1 MIPIARCGLLAVM
14 SFWAMTPTP
23 SLALTPASKLCN
35 IVVIDLAVPGDRL
48 LIKCDSPAPG
58 PGGASIEFFAI
69 HMGKHLERAKMAL
82 SLMTAAKVAGR
93 QVRVHY
99 ASDETS
105 NNQWDMSCNPKDC
118 RPIHRLQL
126 D

>member
-1 MIPIARCGLLAVM
+1 MIPTARCGLLALV
-14 SFWAMTPTP
+14 SSWALTSAPA
-23 SLALTPASKLCN
+23 LALTPASKLCN
-35 IVVIDLAVPGDRL
+35 IVVIDVSVTGDRL

-58 PGGASIEFFAI
+58 PGGASIEFYAI

-99 ASDETS
+99 ASDDASTT
-105 NNQWDMSCNPKDC
+105 QWDMSCNPKDC

>member
-1 MIPIARCGLLAVM
+1 MIAIARIGLLALL
-14 SFWAMTPTP
+14 SFWALTTAPA
-23 SLALTPASKLCN
+23 LALTPASKLCN
-35 IVVIDLAVPGDRL
+35 IVLIDLAVPGDRL

-58 PGGASIEFFAI
+58 SGGASIEFYAI

-99 ASDETS
+99 ASDDTS
-105 NNQWDMSCNPKDC
+105 TNQWEMSCNPKDC
-118 RPIHRLQL
+118 RPIHRLEL